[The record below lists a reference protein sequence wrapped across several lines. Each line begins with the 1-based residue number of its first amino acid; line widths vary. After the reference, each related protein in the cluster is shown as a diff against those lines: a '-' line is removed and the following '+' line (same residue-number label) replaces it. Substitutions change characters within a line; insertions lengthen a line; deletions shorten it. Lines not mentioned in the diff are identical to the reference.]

1 MRDEAALPEGNQW
14 RYSEFI
20 SAVQGGKVE
29 RVRFSK
35 DGTMLQLTA
44 IDGRRATVVLPN
56 DPDLVDI
63 LARNGVDISVSEGDQ
78 QGNYVALLGN
88 ILFPLIA
95 FGGLF
100 FLFRR
105 AQGGSGGSGS
115 LLAEDVH
122 GKVLSADTTALCTS
136 SWGSNTYR
144 QTDCTV
150 SRTTHG
156 IGTQTVQPLDSA
168 TQTVSYARR
177 ECQQLLCHRSRTVA
191 AIVWWTV
198 SERNNS
204 QKQQQPTKAATLQL
218 PYFCGKTAGSPY
230 FRCFCMRGS
239 ACAALFAPSGSNWRY
254 RQVTASSLAQ
264 QLSCGAHAVLLLV
277 VLLCQPTGGGGPM
290 GPMGGPMEFGRSKSK
305 FQEVPETGVTF
316 ADVAVSCCWALL
328 PSQSQRSF
336 CDRCC
341 H

>member
-1 MRDEAALPEGNQW
+1 MLGSSAVACPCCAQNAPAVREDGLPEGNQW

-20 SAVQGGKVE
+20 NAVNGGKVE

-63 LARNGVDISVSEGDQ
+63 LAKNGVDISVSEGDQ

-105 AQGGSGGSGS
+105 AQGG
-115 LLAEDVH
+115 
-122 GKVLSADTTALCTS
+122 
-136 SWGSNTYR
+136 
-144 QTDCTV
+144 
-150 SRTTHG
+150 
-156 IGTQTVQPLDSA
+156 
-168 TQTVSYARR
+168 
-177 ECQQLLCHRSRTVA
+177 
-191 AIVWWTV
+191 
-198 SERNNS
+198 
-204 QKQQQPTKAATLQL
+204 
-218 PYFCGKTAGSPY
+218 
-230 FRCFCMRGS
+230 
-239 ACAALFAPSGSNWRY
+239 
-254 RQVTASSLAQ
+254 
-264 QLSCGAHAVLLLV
+264 
-277 VLLCQPTGGGGPM
+277 GGGNPM

-316 ADVAVSCCWALL
+316 KDVAVSG
-328 PSQSQRSF
+328 
-336 CDRCC
+336 
-341 H
+341 